1 MSLLY
6 LIRHGETAANAVGEG
21 LGRRDVPLSPFG
33 REQAHC
39 LAERFASVPIDAVLS
54 SPLRRALEVSRPI
67 AERHG
72 LAVDIRPELTEMDV
86 GATDGLTSA
95 EIRERFP
102 EFIAAWTGENPAPV
116 RMPGGESLQDLAAR
130 VLPLAE
136 ELLHG
141 PDRVIV
147 LVSHNFTLRV
157 LLCLLLALP
166 LESFRTFR
174 LDLASVTTVSIQHG
188 RTVIQALNDVC
199 HLEDALNLGGPARS
213 VAT

>member
-6 LIRHGETAANAVGEG
+6 LIRHGETAANAAGEG
-21 LGRRDVPLSPFG
+21 LGLRDVPLSPFG
-33 REQAHC
+33 REQARC
-39 LAERFASVPIDAVLS
+39 LAGRFASVPIDAVLS
-54 SPLRRALEVSRPI
+54 SPLRRALEPARLI
-67 AERHG
+67 AESHG
-72 LAVDIRPELTEMDV
+72 LAVEVRPELIEMDV
-86 GATDGLTSA
+86 GATDGLSYA

-102 EFIAAWTGENPAPV
+102 DFIAAWSGDNPAVV

-136 ELLHG
+136 ELLHS
-141 PDRVIV
+141 PERVVV

-157 LLCLLLALP
+157 LICLLLGLP

-174 LDLASVTTVSIQHG
+174 LELASVTTVSIQHG
-188 RTVIQALNDVC
+188 RAVIQALNDVC